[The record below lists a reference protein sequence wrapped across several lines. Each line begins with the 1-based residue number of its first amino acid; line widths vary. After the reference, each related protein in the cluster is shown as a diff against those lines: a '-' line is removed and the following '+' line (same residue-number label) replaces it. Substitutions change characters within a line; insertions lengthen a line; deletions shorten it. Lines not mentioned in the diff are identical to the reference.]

1 MKRRVK
7 VSSILIHLIL
17 ILFSFLA
24 VYPIFVMVAGA
35 FKFPAELTSNASG
48 FPKTWTLSNF
58 QRLLNYNS
66 GIIVR
71 TFMNSIFIGV
81 TYVVLVLFFA
91 SMAGFAFSKFE
102 FKGKNIIFAILLTT
116 MMIPGELNITPLYL
130 IMSRIKWLN
139 TYYVQIFPGI
149 ANVFA
154 LFFMRQYMQSI
165 SGTLIEAARIDGAG
179 YWKIYSSIMLPISKP
194 ALASLAILVFLS
206 KWNDLLFPK
215 VMITKEE
222 FMPIMVILPT
232 LNEINSAR
240 SVPWELL
247 LAGCTLVTLPL
258 VICFLLFQNYFLES
272 AMIGAVKG

>member
-1 MKRRVK
+1 
-7 VSSILIHLIL
+7 
-17 ILFSFLA
+17 
-24 VYPIFVMVAGA
+24 
-35 FKFPAELTSNASG
+35 
-48 FPKTWTLSNF
+48 
-58 QRLLNYNS
+58 
-66 GIIVR
+66 
-71 TFMNSIFIGV
+71 MNSIFIGV